1 MDGGREMNMQTIQIM
16 ILLLDG
22 FIKLAPLRTV
32 TEGTGRFGCGKDLAR
47 SLRLA
52 ITVFAGL

>member
-1 MDGGREMNMQTIQIM
+1 MNMQTIQIM

-22 FIKLAPLRTV
+22 FIKLAPWRTV
-32 TEGTGRFGCGKDLAR
+32 TEATGWRGYNRGKDLAR
-47 SLRLA
+47 SLRLT

>member
-1 MDGGREMNMQTIQIM
+1 MNMQTIQIM

-22 FIKLAPLRTV
+22 FIKIAPWQSV
-32 TEGTGRFGCGKDLAR
+32 TETRGRTGYAPGKNLAR

>member
-1 MDGGREMNMQTIQIM
+1 MNTQTIQIM

-22 FIKLAPLRTV
+22 FIKLAPWRNV
-32 TEGTGRFGCGKDLAR
+32 TEASGAGKSLAQ
-47 SLRLA
+47 SFRLA

>member
-1 MDGGREMNMQTIQIM
+1 MNMQTIQIM

-22 FIKLAPLRTV
+22 FIKIAPWRNVAETSDRYGAGKSLAQS
-32 TEGTGRFGCGKDLAR
+32 F
-47 SLRLA
+47 RLA

>member
-1 MDGGREMNMQTIQIM
+1 MNMQTIQIM

-22 FIKLAPLRTV
+22 FIKLAPRRTV
-32 TEGTGRFGCGKDLAR
+32 TEGTDRFGYGKDLAR
-47 SLRLA
+47 SLRLV

>member
-1 MDGGREMNMQTIQIM
+1 MNMQTIQIM

-22 FIKLAPLRTV
+22 FIKLAPWRNV
-32 TEGTGRFGCGKDLAR
+32 TEASGKSLAQ
-47 SLRLA
+47 SFRLA

>member
-1 MDGGREMNMQTIQIM
+1 MNMQTIQIM

-52 ITVFAGL
+52 ITVFAGI